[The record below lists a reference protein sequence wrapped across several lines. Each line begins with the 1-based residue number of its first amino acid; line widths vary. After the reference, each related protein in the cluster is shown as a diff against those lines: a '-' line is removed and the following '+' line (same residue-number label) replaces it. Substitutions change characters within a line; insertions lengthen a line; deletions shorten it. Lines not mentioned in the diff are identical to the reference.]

1 MLENIGIM
9 ILEIVSMWCIW

>member
-9 ILEIVSMWCIW
+9 ILEIVGLWWIW